1 MYKYLE
7 NRTWRPPYR
16 RAGKVQA
23 MIDTDTDTNKT
34 PRFLADRVIARS

>member
-7 NRTWRPPYR
+7 NRTWMSSYH
-16 RAGKVQA
+16 RAGKVQE